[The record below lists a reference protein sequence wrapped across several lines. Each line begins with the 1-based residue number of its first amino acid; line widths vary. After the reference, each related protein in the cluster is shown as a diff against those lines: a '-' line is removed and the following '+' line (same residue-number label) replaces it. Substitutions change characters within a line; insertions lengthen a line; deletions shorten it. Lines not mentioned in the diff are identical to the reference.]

1 MRKWPVFGFEVID
14 ASLRA
19 DRSRG
24 RYGEVLLSAHQ
35 AQSGETAQTKSQ
47 SQKITFKW
55 VVLISKSTV
64 FTAILT
70 RIGCAIPVEIASI
83 NVAIY

>member
-14 ASLRA
+14 VRLRA

-35 AQSGETAQTKSQ
+35 AESDETAQTKSQ
-47 SQKITFKW
+47 SQKNY
-55 VVLISKSTV
+55 V
-64 FTAILT
+64 
-70 RIGCAIPVEIASI
+70 
-83 NVAIY
+83 